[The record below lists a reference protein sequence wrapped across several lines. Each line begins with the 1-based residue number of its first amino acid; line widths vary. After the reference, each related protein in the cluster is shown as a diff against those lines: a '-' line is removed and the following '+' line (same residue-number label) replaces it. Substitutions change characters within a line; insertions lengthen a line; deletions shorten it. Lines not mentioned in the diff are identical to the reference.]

1 MSTLIN
7 QIRHFHQS
15 RITAQLHDSMRQK
28 SLLDIWDAGRKENG
42 HSNFLAWLMAPEE
55 SHDLGTFALQK
66 LLLLLVSCSHAQEKQ
81 LPEELLH
88 AILAGVNIIRC
99 AKVGREV
106 PIPPNGRVDIVAT
119 IELAQEL
126 AGFRRLQIVLENK
139 IDASETNDQTIRYY
153 QHFSAGADPQT
164 YPVFVY
170 LTPTHAQPCQDPHFI
185 HIDYQQILDT
195 LLTPALQRQNL
206 SQNTRRLLE
215 EYVHLLS
222 CFNEKNQFIAMNE
235 EQRKLL
241 IKFWEENSTLIL
253 ACAQAISED
262 PDASQDVQ
270 ESARSIVEQGKKVNR
285 DRTKYICKDSEGR
298 SSEPM
303 GKGRMVLYVV
313 KRYAEINDCTYSR
326 LQEAFSPKW
335 FKEAKDINVEEKP
348 KRYFLGEGELI
359 TLSSGEEIAVSNQCG
374 GETSFI
380 NFGDFK
386 KKAEEV
392 GFQIIEQE
400 H

>member
-1 MSTLIN
+1 
-7 QIRHFHQS
+7 
-15 RITAQLHDSMRQK
+15 
-28 SLLDIWDAGRKENG
+28 
-42 HSNFLAWLMAPEE
+42 MAPEE

-88 AILAGVNIIRC
+88 AILTGENIIRC

-106 PIPPNGRVDIVAT
+106 SIPPNGRVDIVAT

-235 EQRKLL
+235 QQRKLL

-303 GKGRMVLYVV
+303 GKGRMVLHVI
-313 KRYAEINDCTYSR
+313 RSYAEKENCSYKNLKDI
-326 LQEAFSPKW
+326 FSPRW
-335 FKEAKDINVEEKP
+335 FEKIENVDCNAKP
-348 KRYFLGEGELI
+348 KRYFIAEDELI
-359 TLSSGEEIAVSNQCG
+359 KLSSGESIAVSSQCG
-374 GETSFI
+374 DARSII
-380 NFGDFK
+380 NFDEFM
-386 KKAEEV
+386 KKANKL
-392 GFQIIEQE
+392 GFVIAAQ
-400 H
+400 HP